1 MRHMP
6 HLKDLFAFVR
16 ACCFKVGSLRLLCTA
31 ILCVSSTVSGQIQIS
46 EHPELMLTV
55 EQAWGVLGLN
65 TAAHAQ
71 DRPGAPLQIGDRV
84 FDKGLGHH
92 ASGTITVML
101 DGAFSTFES
110 LVGLQPCGSGNG
122 SVVFR
127 VLVDGE
133 QRFDSGVV
141 RATDPARLVHVNV
154 EGASELRLESHDAG
168 DGIDCDMANWV
179 NACLTP
185 SDRPIASSDSPVD
198 IVPFGRVVTFDPNRQ
213 DGTRAS
219 RIEEFPVEDFMLST
233 DLVPD
238 RAGVYRVPVSSNN
251 IACIG
256 VEWLNRRAIKSMSI
270 ELLSGAALSA
280 TDRPRVQAWFGE
292 SLWQG
297 KWHDLEGQIE
307 RDGNR
312 LIFVVPVKSPS
323 GNLLRTWK
331 VRWLIPAAGNVVLS
345 KAPVVYTRSRWATG
359 VFRVE
364 LCKPSGTGAASHLP
378 NRAAIEVID
387 GLLVAPEDGKLASV
401 NPTAVTVRYAK
412 PSALLSELT
421 TLRIHRGKETTS
433 VAVEDVLSKG
443 VVYVPSSGV
452 FVCSSDRPTTV
463 QEYLRQMAEQKT
475 VLERVRSMAEQKLE
489 QAMSKTHHPAQNEG
503 PVMLSLA
510 CDNAKVVVDRNGD
523 LRWHT
528 FPTSGSD
535 WLGKAASMRVRLTS
549 KEKTTQERRLD
560 GGWLPV
566 PVITTKSGPL
576 TLVQRTFVAPTDAP
590 ESKPFRLNRPSV
602 CVVQITLSNAAP
614 AATNTDLRISFI
626 ANTGSNEPAEITPA
640 DVATC
645 AWLVKDRQN
654 IIGTVSCESGSIDLE
669 ADVSGGAIVFQ
680 GKLGPHA
687 NLSATVYL
695 SLAGQPIPA
704 NASPAQLFAEVERYW
719 NAAIDS
725 ATRIK
730 TPEPFLDDVIRS
742 SRVRCLIDARSEAE
756 GERVAAWIAAM
767 AYGPLESEAHSI
779 IRGMDYLG
787 HGDFARRSLD
797 YFVHRYNTNGFLT
810 TGYTT
815 FGTGWH
821 LWTLGEHWR
830 LTHDTNWL
838 RTNASE
844 FARVG
849 HWTLRQIEKTRRFT
863 PTGAPVRGFG
873 LMPPGVLA
881 DWNAFAQH
889 FCMSAYY
896 AAGLRELGNALAA
909 IGHPDA
915 TLFSSASRQLADA
928 TLRAFEATARE
939 APVVPLRNGIWV
951 PFYPA
956 QAHTPGMVAR
966 SFPGE
971 DAGRSWAYN
980 VELGAHQMVPTGVLP
995 YSSPKTT
1002 LMMEH
1007 MEDVSFLES
1016 GWFDYQATENERDWF
1031 NLGGFSKVQPY
1042 YCRNAEIYAM
1052 RDDVKPFLRSYFN
1065 SLASLLNQE
1074 VLTLWEHFNHS
1085 GAWDKTH
1092 ETGYFLHQTRSM
1104 FVQERDNELWL
1115 APFVPSRWLEDG
1127 KQVKIDN
1134 APTFFGPVSYTVES
1148 HLSRGYVDVT
1158 IVPPTR
1164 NPPRQIVIRLR
1175 HPDSKPLLGFGL
1187 DGKRKQMSAKDESV
1201 IRLKSAEKPIK
1212 IRAFF

>member
-6 HLKDLFAFVR
+6 YLTDLFAVVR
-16 ACCFKVGSLRLLCTA
+16 GCSFKVVSVSSVCTA
-31 ILCVSSTVSGQIQIS
+31 ILCAGATVSGQIQLS
-46 EHPELMLTV
+46 EHPELMLTAQ
-55 EQAWGVLGLN
+55 QAWGVLGLN
-65 TAAHAQ
+65 TAAHAP
-71 DRPGAPLQIGDRV
+71 DRPGAPLQIGDRF

-92 ASGTITVML
+92 ASGTITIML

-110 LVGLQPCGSGNG
+110 FVGLQPCGNGNG

-127 VLVDGE
+127 VFVDGE
-133 QRFDSGVV
+133 QRFDSGVM
-141 RATDPARLVHVNV
+141 RATDPARLVRVTV
-154 EGASELRLESHDAG
+154 EGASELRLESYDAG
-168 DGIDCDMANWV
+168 DGIDCDMANWA

-185 SDRPIASSDSPVD
+185 SDQSIAGSDSPVD
-198 IVPFGRVVTFDPNRQ
+198 IVPFGRVVAFDPNRH

-219 RIEEFPVEDFMLST
+219 RIEEFPAEDFMLST
-233 DLVPD
+233 DLEPD
-238 RAGVYRVPVSSNN
+238 GAGIYRLPVSSNN

-256 VEWLNRRAIKSMSI
+256 VEWLNRRVIKSMSI
-270 ELLSGAALSA
+270 EVLSGAALYA
-280 TDRPRVQAWFGE
+280 ADKVRVQAWFGE

-297 KWHDLEGQIE
+297 RWHDLEGEIV
-307 RDGNR
+307 RDSNR
-312 LIFVVPVKSPS
+312 LNFLVPVKSPS

-331 VRWLIPAAGNVVLS
+331 VRWLIPAAGNVVTS
-345 KAPVVYTRSRWATG
+345 KAPVVYTRSRWTTG
-359 VFRVE
+359 VFQVE
-364 LCKPSGTGAASHLP
+364 LCKPTGTGAVSHLP
-378 NRAAIEVID
+378 NKAAIEVID
-387 GLLVAPEDGKLASV
+387 GLLIAPENSKLASLKQ
-401 NPTAVTVRYAK
+401 TAVTVRYAK

-443 VVYVPSSGV
+443 AVYVPSAGV
-452 FVCSSDRPTTV
+452 LVCSIDRPTTV
-463 QEYLRQMAEQKT
+463 QEYLRQVAGQKT
-475 VLERVRSMAEQKLE
+475 VLERVRSMPEQTLE
-489 QAMSKTHHPAQNEG
+489 QAMSRTHHLAQNEG

-528 FPTSGSD
+528 FQTSGSD
-535 WLGKAASMRVRLTS
+535 WLSKAASMRVRLIGQ
-549 KEKTTQERRLD
+549 EKAAQERRLD

-566 PVITTKSGPL
+566 PVITTRFGPL
-576 TLVQRTFVAPTDAP
+576 TLVQRTFVAPTDVLG
-590 ESKPFRLNRPSV
+590 SNPFRLNRPSV
-602 CVVQITLSNAAP
+602 CVVQIVLSNAAP
-614 AATNTDLRISFI
+614 AGTNTDLRISFH
-626 ANTGSNEPAEITPA
+626 ANVQSNQSAEIALAGAAPG
-640 DVATC
+640 
-645 AWLVKDRQN
+645 AWLVKDKQN
-654 IIGTVSCESGSIDLE
+654 IIGTVSFDSGNPGLKASASDGVL
-669 ADVSGGAIVFQ
+669 VFQ
-680 GKLGPHA
+680 GELGPRT
-687 NLSATVYL
+687 NLSVTVYL

-704 NASPAQLFAEVERYW
+704 DTSPAELFSEVERYW

-725 ATRIK
+725 ATQIK

-767 AYGPLESEAHSI
+767 AYGPLESEAHSV

-838 RTNASE
+838 RANVSE
-844 FARVG
+844 FSRVG

-863 PTGAPVRGFG
+863 SSGAPVRGFG

-909 IGHPDA
+909 ISHPDA
-915 TLFSSASRQLADA
+915 RVFDSASRQLANA
-928 TLRAFEATARE
+928 TLRAFEATAKE

-980 VELGAHQMVPTGVLP
+980 VEIGAHQMVPTGVLP
-995 YSSPKTT
+995 HLSPRTT

-1016 GWFDYQATENERDWF
+1016 GWFDYPAAENERDWF

-1092 ETGYFLHQTRSM
+1092 ETGYFLHQTRTM
-1104 FVQERDNELWL
+1104 FVQERENELWL

-1134 APTFFGPVSYTVES
+1134 APTFFGPVSYRIES
-1148 HLSRGYVDVT
+1148 HLARGYVDVT
-1158 IVPPTR
+1158 VVPPTR
-1164 NPPRQIVIRLR
+1164 NPPRNIVIRLR
-1175 HPDSKPLLGFGL
+1175 HPDSKPLQGFEL
-1187 DGKRKQMSAKDESV
+1187 EGKRNQISRKDEST
-1201 IRLKSAEKPIK
+1201 IRLKSAEKPMK
-1212 IRAFF
+1212 IRAFY